1 MNDKIGKYFLD
12 LNKLHKLED
21 KEERKQIHS
30 YYKDMLYA
38 FGDGRNDMAESI
50 KWTLIN
56 SGYLLNN
63 EQITRDL
70 KINSVLN
77 GD

>member
-1 MNDKIGKYFLD
+1 
-12 LNKLHKLED
+12 
-21 KEERKQIHS
+21 
-30 YYKDMLYA
+30 MLYA
-38 FGDGRNDMAESI
+38 YSDGRSDMAESI

-63 EQITRDL
+63 EQVTRDK
-70 KINSVLN
+70 KINIILD